1 MKTYC
6 KNVCITDLDFI
17 KSSVWHCFNGKWN
30 KNKVIR
36 FIANYENMSRREV
49 KDILDIFG
57 KEKFDFFVQHVAEN
71 IQANILERKITFPP
85 INYKQRY
92 DDNSGKWREI
102 GVESMI
108 QQCHEY
114 VAVDAC
120 MEMFKKKIG
129 KYQCASV
136 PKRGQ
141 LYGMK
146 TIRRWLKNDVKGT
159 RYFVKLDVQ
168 KCYPSIKQSLIKQFL
183 RRDIKN
189 PDLIYLLDTMID
201 SFTRGGLSI
210 GSHLSQWLCNY
221 YLSYAYHFMDQNLF
235 IQRRGKSTRL
245 ISHTLFY
252 MDDIILFGGNKKHL
266 ELAVNMIVD
275 YFEKNLGL
283 LIKPKWNIM
292 RTQFIDKNG
301 KVRGCFVDMM
311 GFKIYRTHITIRK
324 SIALKVTRKAN
335 KVRKKIKN
343 HIPVTQKDAFQISS
357 YNGWIAN
364 TYSGK
369 MERKYEMPLCMKICK
384 RITSN
389 NMRVKSMNDLVYKLE
404 LKAVKGDY
412 YEQMLQNR
420 CAS

>member
-36 FIANYENMSRREV
+36 FIANYENMSRKEV

-71 IQANILERKITFPP
+71 IQSNILERKITFPP

-183 RRDIKN
+183 RRDIK

-292 RTQFIDKNG
+292 RTQFTDKNG

-369 MERKYEMPLCMKICK
+369 MERKYEMPLCMKVCK